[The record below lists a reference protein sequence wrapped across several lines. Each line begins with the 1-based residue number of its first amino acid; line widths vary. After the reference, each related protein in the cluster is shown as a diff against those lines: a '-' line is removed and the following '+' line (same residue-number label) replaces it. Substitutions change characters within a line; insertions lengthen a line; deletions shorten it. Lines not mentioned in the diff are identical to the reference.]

1 MNKEDKKC
9 FQWAVTGTLDNE
21 QIKEEPQRI
30 KKIKT
35 VTDIYDLEGK
45 SHSSEKND
53 WKKIEKNN
61 QIIALNVLFTKKIS
75 CLCFKI

>member
-9 FQWAVTGTLDNE
+9 FQWAVTATLDNE

-75 CLCFKI
+75 C

>member
-9 FQWAVTGTLDNE
+9 FQWAVTATLDNE
-21 QIKEEPQRI
+21 QIKEELQRI

>member
-9 FQWAVTGTLDNE
+9 FQWAVTATLDNE

-35 VTDIYDLEGK
+35 VKIYMTWKEKVTHLRKMIGK
-45 SHSSEKND
+45 KLR
-53 WKKIEKNN
+53 KIIK
-61 QIIALNVLFTKKIS
+61 
-75 CLCFKI
+75 

>member
-1 MNKEDKKC
+1 MNKEDEKC
-9 FQWAVTGTLDNE
+9 FQWAVTPTLDNE

>member
-9 FQWAVTGTLDNE
+9 FQWAATVTLDHQ

-30 KKIKT
+30 TKIKT
-35 VTDIYDLEGK
+35 VTDIYDWEGK

-61 QIIALNVLFTKKIS
+61 QTIALNVLFTKKIS

>member
-1 MNKEDKKC
+1 MNKEDEKC
-9 FQWAVTGTLDNE
+9 FQWAVTATLDNE